1 MTFKFKL
8 LALLTAGLF
17 AGLPQGVL
25 YAQKDIAE
33 KAECPG
39 GLALYRTSKNKVY
52 LGIPEAMLGRRIL
65 VGGAVTA
72 VSDPGAGSIGQR
84 PTPPQCF
91 QVGRED
97 SLVVLTRPL
106 TAGTS
111 GDPQLDKAMERNF
124 IPAVYRK
131 LPILFRSGERLVFD
145 ITQLV
150 TKAAPK
156 SDGFKPGSEDGTSW
170 YGAPKAFS
178 DNASIRLYQSMEAN
192 GLGGK
197 STVSMVSTVSVLVL
211 PETPMQPRL
220 QDSRV
225 GTFSTG
231 SLGGGN
237 RFDLSTAR
245 DGLHPY
251 RLANRWRV
259 EPSDPEA
266 WQRGEIVPVKQPI
279 LWYIDDSFPAQ
290 WKQPIREGVLAWN
303 AAFEAFGLRDVLQ
316 VKDFPSSEEDPE
328 FDPDNL
334 RYNCIRYV
342 PDNTANAMG
351 PSWTDPLTGEIVNAQ
366 VLIFHDVVRLLNNWR
381 FVQTAQVDP
390 RVRGK
395 KLPDDLLQEAL
406 VYVVSH
412 EIGHTLGLLHNM
424 AGSAAIPVDS
434 LRSPSFTAVHG
445 TTATIMDYARFN
457 YVAQPGDRDVRL
469 TPPSLGVYDRYAIE
483 WLYKPTGE
491 TDLWEDSRVAGA
503 WIEAHAGDPFYRF
516 GAQQMPSAPV
526 QYDPSARTQDL
537 GDDPVKAG
545 SYGVDN
551 LRFILSHTQEWI
563 GDDPDYSHRK
573 QLYGQLCTQFSRYLG
588 HALAQ
593 VGGIRLY
600 PDRPPVPVS
609 REAQRESLDWVLGQ
623 VRNSGWLDL
632 PALTGHFGLH
642 APESCRIAAT
652 LAGTFSNGIPLGIVT
667 ACQNGSEYTLGD
679 YYDDLLRILFHGG
692 PLTPQERALQRAIVS
707 AMGRSAGGPAASK
720 TALALD
726 EGGTCFGETVSPT
739 QSSVD
744 VSAVNDNAGYRIQFL
759 RKVEKAARHRRRTG
773 SREDRAHYEFI
784 YRTVRS
790 VQ

>member
-1 MTFKFKL
+1 MNLRIKL
-8 LALLTAGLF
+8 LALLTAGLL
-17 AGLPQGVL
+17 AGLPQSAH
-25 YAQKDIAE
+25 AQKDVAE
-33 KAECPG
+33 KAEYPD

-52 LGIPEAMLGRRIL
+52 LGIPESMLGRRIL
-65 VGGAVTA
+65 IGGAVTA
-72 VSDPGAGSIGQR
+72 VSDPGAGSVGQR
-84 PTPPQCF
+84 PGPPQCF
-91 QVGRED
+91 QVDRED
-97 SLVVLTRPL
+97 SLVVLSRPL

-111 GDPQLDKAMERNF
+111 GDPDLDKAMERNF

-220 QDSRV
+220 QDSRI

-231 SLGGGN
+231 SPGGGN

-259 EPSDPEA
+259 EPADPEA
-266 WQRGEIVPVKQPI
+266 WQRGETVPVKHPI
-279 LWYIDDSFPAQ
+279 VWYVDDSFPSL

-303 AAFEAFGLRDVLQ
+303 AAFEAFGFRDVLQ
-316 VKDFPSSEEDPE
+316 VRDFPAPEEDPE

-334 RYNCIRYV
+334 RYNCIRFV

-351 PSWTDPLTGEIVNAQ
+351 PSWTDPLTGEIINAQ
-366 VLIFHDVVRLLNNWR
+366 VLVFNDVVRLLNNWR

-395 KLPDDLLQEAL
+395 KLPDDVLQEAL

-434 LRSPSFTAVHG
+434 LRSSSFTAVHG

-457 YVAQPGDRDVRL
+457 YVAQPGDRNVRL

-491 TDLWEDSRVAGA
+491 KDLWEDSRMAGKL
-503 WIEAHAGDPFYRF
+503 IEAHAGDPFYRF
-516 GAQQMPSAPV
+516 GAQQLAAAAV
-526 QYDPSARTQDL
+526 QYDPSSRTQDL
-537 GDDPVKAG
+537 GNDPVLAG
-545 SYGVDN
+545 RYGVDN
-551 LRFILSHTQEWI
+551 LRYILDNLENWVD
-563 GDDPDYSHRK
+563 DDPDYSHRK
-573 QLYGQLCTQFSRYLG
+573 QLYGQLCTQYARYLG

-593 VGGIRLY
+593 VGGMKLY
-600 PDRPPVPVS
+600 PDRPAVPVT
-609 REAQRESLDWVLGQ
+609 REAQREALEWVLNQ
-623 VRNSGWLDL
+623 VRTSGWLDR
-632 PALTGHFGLH
+632 PALTAHFGLH
-642 APESCRIAAT
+642 APESNKIAAT
-652 LAGTFSNGIPLGIVT
+652 LANNLAGGTPLGIVT
-667 ACQNGSEYTLGD
+667 ATQNGSGYSLDE
-679 YYDDLLRILFHGG
+679 YYDDLFRLLFHGG
-692 PLTPQERALQRAIVS
+692 ALTPQERALQRGIVS
-707 AMGRSAGGPAASK
+707 SLGRSAGGAAPK
-720 TALALD
+720 AALD
-726 EGGTCFGETVSPT
+726 GENDICFGEAVSPT

-744 VSAVNDNAGYRIQFL
+744 VSASNENAGYRLQFL
-759 RKVEKAARHRRRTG
+759 LRVEKAARHRRHSGT
-773 SREDRAHYEFI
+773 REDRAHYEFI
-784 YRTVRS
+784 YRTASS